1 MVAFVEHQQQVFR
14 LWQHRFALH
23 GRHHQRM
30 VGHHHFR
37 FLDFAPGDEEWA
49 FAVVVAVAV
58 KTAGFIGAQPPPQG
72 VINGLVGMIAQ
83 SIPFIAVEIGFQRR
97 AELLFGLVF
106 WRQIVI
112 EERQQI
118 LLRRLG
124 TGQRRQI
131 TRTNVAATAKGGGK
145 AQVGNNLAQQ
155 RQVFT
160 VDLILQRDVG
170 GTDHQRFLFLT
181 GNGDAGDQI

>member
-1 MVAFVEHQQQVFR
+1 
-14 LWQHRFALH
+14 
-23 GRHHQRM
+23 
-30 VGHHHFR
+30 
-37 FLDFAPGDEEWA
+37 
-49 FAVVVAVAV
+49 
-58 KTAGFIGAQPPPQG
+58 
-72 VINGLVGMIAQ
+72 MIAQ